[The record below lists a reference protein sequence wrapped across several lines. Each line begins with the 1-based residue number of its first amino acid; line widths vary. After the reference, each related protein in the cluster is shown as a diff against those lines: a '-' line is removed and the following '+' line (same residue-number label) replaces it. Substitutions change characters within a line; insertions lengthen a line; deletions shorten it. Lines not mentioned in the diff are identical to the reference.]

1 MGHTVT
7 QGMTVV
13 VYTDNITLCKIPC
26 MRKYSTEAERGKE
39 PWGKVSIVYTYRA
52 CFNVM
57 AVEINVLQ
65 QVGGGGGV
73 CDLVFSRQMVLEFL

>member
-1 MGHTVT
+1 
-7 QGMTVV
+7 
-13 VYTDNITLCKIPC
+13 

-39 PWGKVSIVYTYRA
+39 PWGKVSIVYKYRA

-65 QVGGGGGV
+65 QVGGAGV
-73 CDLVFSRQMVLEFL
+73 VISFFPARWCWSFYDIEQLGTNRISA